1 MFAYCSIEHKGY
13 VCVHTCDVLTLLA
26 ADSAVSRLKL
36 VGGVSA
42 HVSSILAGSLL
53 LLPHTLGGPGTV
65 SAFPSPL
72 TAPLWNRFQD
82 FLDLG
87 NFKDLSLE

>member
-53 LLPHTLGGPGTV
+53 LLPHIFGGPGGLPPLTPSLV
-65 SAFPSPL
+65 LHSPL
-72 TAPLWNRFQD
+72 GRFQEV
-82 FLDLG
+82 LDLG
-87 NFKDLSLE
+87 NS